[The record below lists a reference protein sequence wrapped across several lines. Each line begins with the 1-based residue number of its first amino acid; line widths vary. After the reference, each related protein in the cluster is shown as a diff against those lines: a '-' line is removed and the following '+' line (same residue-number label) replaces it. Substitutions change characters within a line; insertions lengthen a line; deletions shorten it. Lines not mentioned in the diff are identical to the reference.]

1 MRPLNDQKIMD
12 ISETVFL
19 EKARRLARVLVD
31 KKIRDVWVIDVAG
44 VCSYADCLI
53 LGDAENERHMQS
65 ALEALDEALSAPGVG
80 LSPERGSRW
89 TLLDL
94 GDVVI
99 DLFLPGVRGIYR
111 LEDLYADSTI
121 YVLDEAGK
129 ERRVLPVE
137 RLTLYSSSGE
147 PTNFAGREL
156 HSP

>member
-129 ERRVLPVE
+129 ERRVLPEE
-137 RLTLYSSSGE
+137 RLSLYSAPRPRLDPPVTEFHSS
-147 PTNFAGREL
+147 
-156 HSP
+156 